1 MDLYHLLLEPVFP
14 DCGTMLPNRTL
25 EHTTIKDLEK
35 QDITLLAGNDTVVQW
50 IYPDSG
56 EVWPKIQQEK
66 MPLGHGDVLAFVH
79 SFLRDNRLVEDVIY
93 PWYQQKKEI
102 ENVFSTDGNTT
113 TASATNLTA
122 ESDRGHDV
130 FDSPIKV
137 LSAAFHLR
145 VGDLVLE
152 ASESYW
158 RNVLT
163 ATRDIVE
170 LEHGPGHTV
179 HIYWVYF
186 RANFG
191 GSSGARMRESLSH
204 NVAGEWPSASHATQV
219 ATELCK
225 EFDSVKCLWKSGTNI
240 LETIN
245 LFVESDIVYASG
257 SSFSQV
263 LSLFNQ
269 GIRLLALPKEIHYF
283 GTATKGSVHFLQ
295 ASTTAYSSLRYYF
308 IDGTVRVY
316 IFRNLSSSFT
326 GSIVADS
333 RFA

>member
-1 MDLYHLLLEPVFP
+1 
-14 DCGTMLPNRTL
+14 MLPNRTL

-163 ATRDIVE
+163 ATRDIAE

-204 NVAGEWPSASHATQV
+204 NVAGEWPS
-219 ATELCK
+219 EP
-225 EFDSVKCLWKSGTNI
+225 
-240 LETIN
+240 
-245 LFVESDIVYASG
+245 
-257 SSFSQV
+257 
-263 LSLFNQ
+263 
-269 GIRLLALPKEIHYF
+269 RMLPKSQQNYVRSL
-283 GTATKGSVHFLQ
+283 TA
-295 ASTTAYSSLRYYF
+295 
-308 IDGTVRVY
+308 
-316 IFRNLSSSFT
+316 
-326 GSIVADS
+326 
-333 RFA
+333 